1 MKSTHF
7 LKALSLSVAA
17 LALNAGTAHASTVGI
32 YGGGST
38 LAYLIYDTMGQC
50 VGVQNAGTPG
60 AGPNNPGGT
69 VAMNPDTANA
79 TTLGCASPL
88 DTAHEYLFTA
98 TGSGAGLSALIANS
112 ATTSGTKTGTL
123 AVDSTNG
130 FGAYPYP
137 SWQLTFSDAPL
148 ETLDALG
155 SATTYLADYTTA
167 LKAKRG
173 QVWQIP
179 VTAVPV
185 GLPYN
190 LPSATFG
197 TTFYGAAASTVP
209 VSNGVGGPSANVPKF
224 DLSTDMVCYIWTQKD
239 HKGNPVAGT
248 YTWDNPIFYGA
259 KKATKA
265 APISN
270 MDSNLVQ
277 SSVTGLPIQPIA
289 RSDASGTTYLF
300 TLWLSKN
307 CKGAT
312 PTNGFS
318 TPATLVTWPSFV
330 LATGNGGGDLVNKVK
345 ALNGAIGYSTPD
357 GILPAKAGTVP
368 AAFLAVP
375 KAKVTDNPPIFLY
388 PNPQSALLAETGIT
402 VPTKITAKSWGTTL
416 TKKFFKA
423 AAVNAGYSI
432 TGLTYMMGYTCYVN
446 DTTNDEYTG
455 VKNLVS
461 FLADPKTSTLLT
473 NNGFAPLSAT
483 NYTSEVG
490 TVLAN
495 ITGVSATPVV
505 SGKKTITGP
514 KACKLFTTDAHDYQ

>member
-32 YGGGST
+32 YGGGGT
-38 LAYLIYDTMGQC
+38 LSYLIYDTMGQC
-50 VGVQNAGTPG
+50 VGVQNSGSNA
-60 AGPNNPGGT
+60 
-69 VAMNPDTANA
+69 DTLKA
-79 TTLGCASPL
+79 TALGCTSPL

-98 TGSGAGLSALIANS
+98 TGSGAGLAALVGNT
-112 ATTSGTKTGTL
+112 ATTAATKAGTVATDLG
-123 AVDSTNG
+123 NG
-130 FGAYPYP
+130 LGAYPYP

-148 ETLDALG
+148 ETLDAIG
-155 SATTYLADYTTA
+155 SANTYLADYTNT
-167 LKAKRG
+167 LKTKRG
-173 QVWQIP
+173 VAWQIP

-190 LPSATFG
+190 LPSASFG
-197 TTFYGAAASTVP
+197 TTFYGAAVSSVTVQ
-209 VSNGVGGPSANVPKF
+209 NGVGGPSATISKL
-224 DLSTDMVCYIWTQKD
+224 DLSTDAVCYIWTQKD
-239 HKGNPVAGT
+239 HKGNAVAGT
-248 YTWDNPIFYGA
+248 YTWDNAILYGA

-265 APISN
+265 APITN
-270 MDSNLVQ
+270 IDSNLVQ

-289 RSDASGTTYLF
+289 RLDASGTTYLF

-307 CKGAT
+307 CKGYT
-312 PTNGFS
+312 PAGYS
-318 TPATLVTWPSFV
+318 VPATLVTYPSFV
-330 LATGNGGGDLVNKVK
+330 LGTGNGGGDLVNKVK

-368 AAFLAVP
+368 AAFIAVP
-375 KAKVTDNPPIFLY
+375 KTKVKDFPPTFLY
-388 PNPQSALLAETGIT
+388 PNPQGALLAETGIS

-446 DTTNDEYTG
+446 DSGNDEFTG

-473 NNGFAPLSAT
+473 NNGFAPLSAA

-495 ITGVSATPVV
+495 LAGVSATPIV